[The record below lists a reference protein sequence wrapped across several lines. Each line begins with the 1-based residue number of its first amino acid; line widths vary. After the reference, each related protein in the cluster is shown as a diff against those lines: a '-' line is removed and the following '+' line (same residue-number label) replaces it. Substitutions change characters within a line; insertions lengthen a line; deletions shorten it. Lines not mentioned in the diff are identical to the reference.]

1 MSNKKENA
9 VPGVIRVYRKLRFVL
24 IPVVILVMGFS
35 AYQVIRFFAEYGE
48 GDEAYRS
55 VDEQFVITAPEA
67 PSAALP
73 DLPEKSTDAPKPADA
88 PVAAETDEP
97 QDPEGQTA
105 EATEQPNSAEAIPTA
120 QPEHAPIAVD
130 FDGLLALNGDCVG
143 WIYIPGT
150 KVNYPVMQ
158 SENNSKYLDR
168 LPDGSRN
175 KAGSIFMDFR
185 NDPDLTDG
193 NTILYGHNM
202 RNGSMFA
209 TLGKYEKRAFF
220 NEHRTVYYLTPNGD
234 YKITVFASIT
244 VSPLGDSYEMFDDT
258 DSLRTYLKQVIKKAH
273 VSASVEPDRVSQ
285 IFTLSTCTEK
295 RGTRIILL
303 GIPEKLG

>member
-35 AYQVIRFFAEYGE
+35 AYQVIRIFAEYGE

-73 DLPEKSTDAPKPADA
+73 DLPVNPVTPEPTGEPA
-88 PVAAETDEP
+88 AAETEEP
-97 QDPEGQTA
+97 GDSQEQMPEA
-105 EATEQPNSAEAIPTA
+105 TA
-120 QPEHAPIAVD
+120 QPQSAETSPAAQPERAPIAVD
-130 FDGLLALNGDCVG
+130 FSGLLALNSDCVG
-143 WIYIPGT
+143 WIYIPDT
-150 KVNYPVMQ
+150 KVSYPVMQ

-168 LPDGSRN
+168 LPDGSQN

-185 NDPDLTDG
+185 NDPDLIDG
-193 NTILYGHNM
+193 NIILYGHNM
-202 RNGSMFA
+202 QNGSMFA
-209 TLGKYEKRAFF
+209 TLGKYAKRAFF
-220 NEHRTVYYLTPNGD
+220 DEHRTVYYLTPNGD
-234 YKITVFASIT
+234 YKVTVFACIT
-244 VSPLGDSYEMFDDT
+244 VSPLGDSYEMYDDS
-258 DSLRTYLKQVIKKAH
+258 DSLQTYLKQIIKKAH
-273 VSASVEPDRVSQ
+273 VSAPVDTGRVNR

>member
-35 AYQVIRFFAEYGE
+35 AYQVIRIFKEYGE

-67 PSAALP
+67 PFAALP
-73 DLPEKSTDAPKPADA
+73 DLPVNPVTPEPTGEPA
-88 PVAAETDEP
+88 AAETEEP
-97 QDPEGQTA
+97 GDSQEQMPEA
-105 EATEQPNSAEAIPTA
+105 TA
-120 QPEHAPIAVD
+120 QPQSAETSPAAQPERAPIAVD
-130 FDGLLALNGDCVG
+130 FSGLLALNSDCVG
-143 WIYIPGT
+143 WIYIPDT
-150 KVNYPVMQ
+150 KVSYPVMQ

-168 LPDGSRN
+168 LPDGSQN

-185 NDPDLTDG
+185 NDPDLIDG
-193 NTILYGHNM
+193 NIILYGHNM
-202 RNGSMFA
+202 QNGSMFA
-209 TLGKYEKRAFF
+209 TLGKYAKRAFF
-220 NEHRTVYYLTPNGD
+220 DEHRTVYYLTPNGD
-234 YKITVFASIT
+234 YKVTVFACIT
-244 VSPLGDSYEMFDDT
+244 VSPLGDSYEMYDDA
-258 DSLRTYLKQVIKKAH
+258 DSLQTYLKQIIKKAH
-273 VSASVEPDRVSQ
+273 VSAPVDTGRVNR